1 MKDKDIIIC
10 RCEEITKGEIIQ
22 AIRDGATTV
31 DGIKRMTRAGKG
43 LCQGR
48 TCRPLVEAIL
58 MTELG
63 HLPPAEEYPSTRPP
77 VRPMAA
83 FGPFGRGGGHMKQH
97 SEFVIIG
104 GGVLG
109 ASLAY
114 QLSLHG
120 REVLLLEQNEICSGT
135 SSGTVAWIG
144 PFDRAAAFYGGAG
157 DPLLP
162 AAVPAGA

>member
-1 MKDKDIIIC
+1 MKFGLYPRLALAGIRKNKRLYIPYLLIIIC

-58 MTELG
+58 MAELG

-77 VRPMAA
+77 VRPMPLSA
-83 FGPFGRGGGHMKQH
+83 
-97 SEFVIIG
+97 
-104 GGVLG
+104 L
-109 ASLAY
+109 LA
-114 QLSLHG
+114 G
-120 REVLLLEQNEICSGT
+120 EEDT
-135 SSGTVAWIG
+135 
-144 PFDRAAAFYGGAG
+144 
-157 DPLLP
+157 
-162 AAVPAGA
+162 

>member
-48 TCRPLVEAIL
+48 ICRPLVEAIL
-58 MTELG
+58 MAELG

-77 VRPMAA
+77 VRPMPLSA
-83 FGPFGRGGGHMKQH
+83 
-97 SEFVIIG
+97 
-104 GGVLG
+104 L
-109 ASLAY
+109 LA
-114 QLSLHG
+114 G
-120 REVLLLEQNEICSGT
+120 EEDT
-135 SSGTVAWIG
+135 
-144 PFDRAAAFYGGAG
+144 
-157 DPLLP
+157 
-162 AAVPAGA
+162 